1 MEHIY
6 QRRFRILITIEDIE
20 KCPEQTMLDLLDVR
34 TANPWLLYMLSH
46 VNRFNFS
53 FGRVTNYSGG
63 TPWCLQLA
71 LGKMRLQVQAEQ
83 LATGQLV
90 GLWPC
95 NRFATNLS
103 LLAQS
108 CSELARDTNG

>member
-34 TANPWLLYMLSH
+34 TVNPWLLYMLSH

-63 TPWCLQLA
+63 TSWCLQLT
-71 LGKMRLQVQAEQ
+71 LGKMRLFLGLKPIQNEVQAEQ

-90 GLWPC
+90 GFMAL
-95 NRFATNLS
+95 
-103 LLAQS
+103 
-108 CSELARDTNG
+108 